1 MATFGRRTAE
11 ARAHFEA
18 AIEGFEGIGLTHPA
32 ARVRSRLGLLT
43 WQQEGDIA
51 KAIAYMESA
60 FDVLAADEHDA
71 DLAQL
76 AVSLARPLFFTGR
89 HDEAMARNELALE
102 IAESLELPEVLS
114 HGLNTKA
121 LILSARGRPEEAW
134 LLMRHA
140 LEVALTHDLSDGRDS
155 RVHQLHGTRRLA
167 EPGARGSRAD
177 PQGPRSWQGR

>member
-1 MATFGRRTAE
+1 MPPTSATP
-11 ARAHFEA
+11 
-18 AIEGFEGIGLTHPA
+18 ISP
-32 ARVRSRLGLLT
+32 
-43 WQQEGDIA
+43 
-51 KAIAYMESA
+51 
-60 FDVLAADEHDA
+60 
-71 DLAQL
+71 QL

-140 LEVALTHDLSDGRDS
+140 LEVALST
-155 RVHQLHGTRRLA
+155 
-167 EPGARGSRAD
+167 
-177 PQGPRSWQGR
+177 